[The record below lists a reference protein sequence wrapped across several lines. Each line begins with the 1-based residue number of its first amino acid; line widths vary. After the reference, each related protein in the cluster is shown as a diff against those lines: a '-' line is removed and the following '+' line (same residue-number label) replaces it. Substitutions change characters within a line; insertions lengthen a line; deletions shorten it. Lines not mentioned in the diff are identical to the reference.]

1 MNTQQ
6 NMEERLWDFIDG
18 RLAAEEKPFIEQL
31 IATNNEW
38 KSKYHE
44 LLEVH
49 ELMSNHLELDQ
60 PSMRF
65 TQNVMEEIGKLHI
78 TPAAKTYINKR
89 VIWGI
94 FSFFMLTIVCF
105 LVYGFSQVSW
115 KGSGGSSNLPFDAS
129 KVDFSKIDFSAF
141 FNSTYT
147 TILMMVNIVLG
158 LFLLDMYLAKKKKEH
173 LAKHA

>member
-6 NMEERLWDFIDG
+6 NMDERLWDYIDG

-31 IATNNEW
+31 IATNNRW

-44 LLEVH
+44 LLDVH
-49 ELMSNHLELDQ
+49 ELMSHHLELDQ

-94 FSFFMLTIVCF
+94 GGFFLLTIVINATPIKPAN
-105 LVYGFSQVSW
+105 VTAMPAMKDRGRYR
-115 KGSGGSSNLPFDAS
+115 
-129 KVDFSKIDFSAF
+129 KVI
-141 FNSTYT
+141 
-147 TILMMVNIVLG
+147 
-158 LFLLDMYLAKKKKEH
+158 
-173 LAKHA
+173 